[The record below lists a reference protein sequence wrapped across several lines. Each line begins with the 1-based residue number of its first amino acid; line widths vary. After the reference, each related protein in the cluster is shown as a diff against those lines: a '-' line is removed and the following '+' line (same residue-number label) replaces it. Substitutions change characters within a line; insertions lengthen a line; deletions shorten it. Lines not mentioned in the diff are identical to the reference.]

1 MIYNRH
7 IFRLRHSP
15 AWPAWRSNIKLFFYF
30 QIAVRCQATGITL
43 RSSNVEEG
51 GSLQNVIKIVSVE
64 DSALL
69 WWDQSWNMFDN
80 NWWVS
85 IFLLFLIKPLPSQ
98 FMVNYEWDKR
108 QQTMAPT
115 SDHLR
120 PPAADNKIF
129 CFASHLTPFYNYYH
143 QSNNLTDCSHSDKD
157 FFSLTQLTTFSLSV
171 RNY

>member
-1 MIYNRH
+1 MIYNYQ
-7 IFRLRHSP
+7 
-15 AWPAWRSNIKLFFYF
+15 WRSSDIFSDREEPRCHPDGIRLKLRKLIDFEKIILENESQVIFIEDLVLFWYNRYFFYYRT
-30 QIAVRCQATGITL
+30 IM
-43 RSSNVEEG
+43 
-51 GSLQNVIKIVSVE
+51 
-64 DSALL
+64 
-69 WWDQSWNMFDN
+69 SWNMSGN

-120 PPAADNKIF
+120 PPAANNKIF